1 MIVHE
6 QHPVFGRLPVV
17 EDRKSI
23 TKTDLVI
30 LRTTLADDITVDQ
43 LAGPSSQS
51 HEIVAAITKAG
62 DVVYLVVRDE
72 TYRLSY
78 RLYQPDGVPDT
89 LSGLYTTPQRA
100 VEAALATLP

>member
-1 MIVHE
+1 MKVHD
-6 QHPVFGRLPVV
+6 QHPVFGRLPLV
-17 EDRKSI
+17 EDRKAI

-30 LRTTLADDITVDQ
+30 LRTTLADDITVDH
-43 LAGPSSQS
+43 LVGPSSQS

-62 DVVYLVVRDE
+62 DVVYLIVRDE

-78 RLYQPDGVPDT
+78 RLYQPDGIPDT
-89 LSGLYTTPQRA
+89 LSGLYTAPQRA